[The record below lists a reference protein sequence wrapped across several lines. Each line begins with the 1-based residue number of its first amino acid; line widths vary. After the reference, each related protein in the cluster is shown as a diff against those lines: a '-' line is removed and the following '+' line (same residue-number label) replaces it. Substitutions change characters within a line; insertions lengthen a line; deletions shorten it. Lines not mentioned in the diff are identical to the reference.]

1 MYLKRCILPLDD
13 GRLSQADSRA
23 ERRKL
28 HTMVTSSIASIS
40 AAPLFAST
48 PLFTRP
54 TFLMCPPEWYGVDYV
69 LNPWMAG
76 NVHRSSRDLA
86 FAQWKGFHNVLR
98 SVADVRLLHPEP
110 GCPDMV
116 FLGHGALVHHG
127 VAAIASFHPT
137 QRRAESTYLRR
148 WFASQGFLLWETPRE
163 TAFEGE
169 GDIVFNEAGTALWAA
184 HGVRTCKSAHR
195 HIADA
200 WHVPVASL
208 HLIDPRF
215 YHLDTCFTP
224 LCNPAQSGSAA
235 KTGGYLLYYPG
246 AFDGPSLSAIE
257 HVYPANRRIAVS
269 ESDAT
274 RMACCALNLGK
285 TVFTG
290 EISAELAIRLFDSGF
305 DVVQLELSEFIKGG
319 GGAKSLALR
328 LSDMPITH
336 GLLGR

>member
-1 MYLKRCILPLDD
+1 MATSITAP
-13 GRLSQADSRA
+13 AA
-23 ERRKL
+23 E
-28 HTMVTSSIASIS
+28 V
-40 AAPLFAST
+40 FAST

-54 TFLMCPPEWYGVDYV
+54 TFVMCPPEWYGVDYV

-98 SVADVRLLHPEP
+98 GVADVRLLHPEP

-116 FLGHGALVHHG
+116 FLAHTALVHHG
-127 VAAIASFHPT
+127 VAAISSFHPAE
-137 QRRAESTYLRR
+137 RRAESTYLRR
-148 WFASQGFLLWETPRE
+148 WLVSQGFLLWETPRE

-169 GDIVFNEAGTALWAA
+169 GDLCFNDSGTALWAA
-184 HGVRTCKSAHR
+184 HGVRTCKAAHR
-195 HIADA
+195 HVADA
-200 WHVPVASL
+200 WHIPVTSL

-224 LCNPAQSGSAA
+224 LAGS
-235 KTGGYLLYYPG
+235 YLLYYPS
-246 AFDGPSLSAIE
+246 AFDAASQALIE
-257 HVYPANRRIAVS
+257 RAYPATRRIAVT
-269 ESDAT
+269 EADAT

-290 EISAELAIRLFDSGF
+290 EIGRELAARLFDAGF

-319 GGAKSLALR
+319 GGARSLVLR
-328 LSDMPITH
+328 LSDMPVTH
-336 GLLGR
+336 GRLGLS